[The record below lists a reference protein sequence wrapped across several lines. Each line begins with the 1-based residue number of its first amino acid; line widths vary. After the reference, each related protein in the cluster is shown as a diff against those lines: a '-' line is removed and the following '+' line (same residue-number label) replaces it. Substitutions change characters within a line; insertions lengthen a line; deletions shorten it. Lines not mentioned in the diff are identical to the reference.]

1 MIQIFLSDL
10 SLALAAVNYSAIF
23 EIFFFLS
30 IFHSVLDPSYLSV
43 FPFQFTSRVF
53 FISLT
58 LAIGMSQS
66 FILGPFLHLHQKPW
80 KSHVVLWFTYYIIKI
95 IIVVLWFKYVPN
107 IIYYVIQ
114 ISAAQTLPLTCSL
127 LCLTV

>member
-1 MIQIFLSDL
+1 MIYHWLLLQLITLP
-10 SLALAAVNYSAIF
+10 SLKY
-23 EIFFFLS
+23 FFLS
-30 IFHSVLDPSYLSV
+30 VFHSVLDPSYLSV

-58 LAIGMSQS
+58 LEIGMSQS
-66 FILGPFLHLHQKPW
+66 SILGPFLHLHQKPW